1 MIRKQTVEAQRGV
14 RHIKYTICT
23 WTTRLFPQTR
33 SFNRTKTM
41 SKPTEKKT
49 NKPAAGKAAA
59 PATNEK
65 APVLVV
71 VTEEDDEFEEFED
84 ADWNGQAE
92 EKDAHIKQQWQDDWD
107 VDEADDEFCNQ
118 LRKELQKTK

>member
-1 MIRKQTVEAQRGV
+1 
-14 RHIKYTICT
+14 
-23 WTTRLFPQTR
+23 
-33 SFNRTKTM
+33 M
-41 SKPTEKKT
+41 SKPTDKVVATATGKG
-49 NKPAAGKAAA
+49 AAG
-59 PATNEK
+59 PAEK
-65 APVLVV
+65 TPTLVV

-84 ADWNGQAE
+84 ADWTGQAE

>member
-1 MIRKQTVEAQRGV
+1 
-14 RHIKYTICT
+14 
-23 WTTRLFPQTR
+23 
-33 SFNRTKTM
+33 M
-41 SKPTEKKT
+41 SKPADKKT
-49 NKPAAGKAAA
+49 GKATQA
-59 PATNEK
+59 EK

-84 ADWNGQAE
+84 ADWSAQAE
-92 EKDAHIKQQWQDDWD
+92 EKEAHIKQQWQNDWD

>member
-1 MIRKQTVEAQRGV
+1 
-14 RHIKYTICT
+14 
-23 WTTRLFPQTR
+23 
-33 SFNRTKTM
+33 M

-49 NKPAAGKAAA
+49 KATA
-59 PATNEK
+59 PAKTGAPAVAEK
-65 APVLVV
+65 APLLVV

-118 LRKELQKTK
+118 LRKELQKTKLQDTERPK

>member
-1 MIRKQTVEAQRGV
+1 
-14 RHIKYTICT
+14 
-23 WTTRLFPQTR
+23 
-33 SFNRTKTM
+33 M

-49 NKPAAGKAAA
+49 KATAAAGKTGA
-59 PATNEK
+59 PAVAEK
-65 APVLVV
+65 APLLIV

-118 LRKELQKTK
+118 LRKELQKTNNRTQDNGGSS